1 MKVKATRTAYISIR
15 IEPKLKVAAQ
25 KVFDKIG
32 LSMSDAITLFLTQV
46 VLHNGLP
53 FWIKDVDVKKMKESK
68 LRRGRRYSS

>member
-1 MKVKATRTAYISIR
+1 
-15 IEPKLKVAAQ
+15 
-25 KVFDKIG
+25 
-32 LSMSDAITLFLTQV
+32 MSDAITLFLTQV